1 MLNLTTPR
9 LKIRPF
15 TPKDEP
21 DAAQYLADKRTMR
34 YIEPPFTP
42 QKTHDFLQTCAFRPE
57 PLVFAVEEG
66 ATRTVVGHVIFHPF
80 DEGSWEL
87 GWVLRSDKCG
97 IGYGKELGQALLSE
111 AKCRAIPALVAETD
125 PRNTASIA
133 LIRSLG
139 FAYAGQDGDLLLYRY
154 RLKPQNP

>member
-15 TPKDEP
+15 TPEDEP

-42 QKTHDFLQTCAFRPE
+42 QKTHDFLRTCALRPE
-57 PLVFAVEEG
+57 PLVFAAEER
-66 ATRTVVGHVIFHPF
+66 ATQTVVGHVIFHPF

-97 IGYGKELGQALLSE
+97 QGFGKELGQALLGE
-111 AKCRAIPALVAETD
+111 ARSRGIPALVAETD
-125 PRNTASIA
+125 PRNLAAQA

-139 FAYAGQDGDLLLYRY
+139 FAYAAQDGDLLLYRY
-154 RLKPQNP
+154 RLKPQNQ